1 MPWKSRFITHWAGFR
16 NRNRPTVSARENS
29 LLTNEH
35 RRSLLDAVAALVD
48 ENLTGRSDMCQQF
61 ADLLHRGLTYLNYT
75 SRPAIGLAIYYSPE
89 GQEIHR
95 WKHAWVRVGEEV
107 IDGNVDCLFEN
118 PRIPKTVTV
127 APYWGP
133 VKLTPEDRRLRQEHG
148 LGLPPDTDVSDV
160 WWPELKDRLDMEFK

>member
-1 MPWKSRFITHWAGFR
+1 MVEDIRRQKREGV
-16 NRNRPTVSARENS
+16 RPRPSTTLIDRSS

-75 SRPAIGLAIYYSPE
+75 SRP
-89 GQEIHR
+89 QEIHR